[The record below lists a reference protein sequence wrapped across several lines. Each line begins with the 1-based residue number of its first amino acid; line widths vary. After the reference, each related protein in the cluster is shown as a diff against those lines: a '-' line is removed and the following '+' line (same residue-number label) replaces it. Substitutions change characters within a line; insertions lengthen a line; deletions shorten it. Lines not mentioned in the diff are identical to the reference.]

1 MVALDYVK
9 QCTEVGYLMKN
20 EQLQNLIETLHKE
33 LSEAQSVDADSR
45 ALLHQL
51 IKDIEILADGGDT
64 PTEHVQSATGQ
75 LQSAT
80 LKFESEHPKLSMT
93 LGEIMDALGKLGI

>member
-1 MVALDYVK
+1 
-9 QCTEVGYLMKN
+9 MKN
-20 EQLQNLIETLHKE
+20 EQLQSLIATLHKE
-33 LSEAQSVDADSR
+33 LSAAESVDADSR
-45 ALLHQL
+45 ALLQQL
-51 IKDIEILADGGDT
+51 IEDIEDLADGDET
-64 PTEHVQSATGQ
+64 PAERVESATGQ